1 MPSRVL
7 QQDKDTTSRPSLARR
22 LFLGAALWSLVV
34 LVAGTL
40 LLGAVYRAQTL
51 RLLENELDRTTI
63 ELTRAVEPVEI
74 FEDGRLIRDGR
85 ITTTDA
91 TLPEHPDFGVPL
103 SGRYW
108 AIVAV
113 DPTGAPA
120 GSITSDSVF
129 DADPPINAETLAE
142 ALANPGQIVY
152 GNAVGPND
160 EPVRLG
166 IRAVRIENR
175 SQPIVFTAAMDRSAQ
190 QAASRNFLILLVAL
204 MGVLAA
210 GVLLAMYLQVRYGL
224 QPLRQIAAHVNDIRE
239 GRRERLEEDY
249 PSEVAP
255 LTDELNALIEHNKE
269 VVSRAQT
276 HVGNLAHALKTPIAV
291 LMNEASGDSDMDQL
305 VRRQAET
312 MQSNVQH
319 YLKRAQAAAR
329 AEILGAR
336 SELEPVVADLSRLME
351 RLFRDKAL
359 SIDVEVPETAVFRG
373 ERQDL
378 EELLGNLLENAG
390 KWATRRVRVS
400 AAVENG
406 RLQLNVDDDGP
417 GLTPDQR
424 EIALKRGGR
433 LDEQTPGTGL
443 GLSIVSELVELHNGR
458 LELSDAPLGGL
469 RVAMDFPAG

>member
-1 MPSRVL
+1 MPSRAL
-7 QQDKDTTSRPSLARR
+7 LQDKHRTSRPSLARR

-34 LVAGTL
+34 LVVGTI
-40 LLGAVYRAQTL
+40 LLGAVYRAQAL
-51 RLLENELDRTTI
+51 RLLEQEIDRTTI
-63 ELTRAVEPVEI
+63 ELTRAIKPVERV
-74 FEDGRLIRDGR
+74 EAGRLIRDGR
-85 ITTTDA
+85 ITTTNGV
-91 TLPEHPDFGVPL
+91 LPEHPDFGVPL

-108 AIVAV
+108 AIIGLNEEGQLE
-113 DPTGAPA
+113 GA
-120 GSITSDSVF
+120 ITSDSVF
-129 DADPPINAETLAE
+129 DSQPPVNPETLAE
-142 ALANPGQIVY
+142 AVSSPGQIFY
-152 GNAVGPND
+152 GNATGPND
-160 EPVRLG
+160 EPVRVG
-166 IRAVRIENR
+166 MRAVLIENR

-190 QAASRNFLILLVAL
+190 QAAARNFLILLVAL
-204 MGVLAA
+204 MSVLAA

-239 GRRERLEEDY
+239 GRRERLQEDY

-291 LMNEASGDSDMDQL
+291 LMNEASGDTPMDQL
-305 VRRQAET
+305 VRRQAES

-329 AEILGAR
+329 AEVLGAR
-336 SELEPVVADLSRLME
+336 CELEPVVADLSRLME
-351 RLFRDKAL
+351 RLFRDKEL
-359 SIDVEVPETAVFRG
+359 RIDVDVPETAVFRG

-390 KWATRRVRVS
+390 KWAKRHVEVHAR
-400 AAVENG
+400 VENG
-406 RLQLNVDDDGP
+406 RLHLNVDDDGP

-443 GLSIVSELVELHNGR
+443 GLSIVSELVELHNGK
-458 LELSDAPLGGL
+458 LELTDAPLGGL